1 MSRILIGTP
10 FKDMAPSAYI
20 KSLANL
26 IAYTV
31 AQGHEVHYIA
41 EHGGL
46 YNARDR
52 ICRKTI
58 RGNYD
63 FMLQIDSDQT
73 FPEDA
78 LCRMLDRD
86 LDVCSGI
93 YVGGE
98 VEHKPVIFTELFK
111 DGPDACAH
119 ASKKGLTELLKEEC
133 FEVAGVGAGFL
144 LVRQHLLRLMWI
156 HLHEWFRPYEGL
168 GEDVSFCQR
177 ARELGFKIYA
187 DNTFEVGHIKNIV
200 QTMADWTGLEDEL
213 IRRPEDDEE
222 KA

>member
-10 FKDMAPSAYI
+10 FKDMAPSPYI

-86 LDVCSGI
+86 LDVCSGRI
-93 YVGGE
+93 RVQGR
-98 VEHKPVIFTELFK
+98 FQ
-111 DGPDACAH
+111 
-119 ASKKGLTELLKEEC
+119 
-133 FEVAGVGAGFL
+133 L
-144 LVRQHLLRLMWI
+144 LVRI
-156 HLHEWFRPYEGL
+156 N
-168 GEDVSFCQR
+168 QR
-177 ARELGFKIYA
+177 M
-187 DNTFEVGHIKNIV
+187 N
-200 QTMADWTGLEDEL
+200 
-213 IRRPEDDEE
+213 
-222 KA
+222 

>member
-10 FKDMAPSAYI
+10 FKDMASSGYI

-31 AQGHEVHYIA
+31 AQGHEVHYTSQ
-41 EHGGL
+41 HGGL

-52 ICRKTI
+52 ICRLTV

-63 FMLQIDSDQT
+63 YMLQIDSDQT

-78 LCRMLDRD
+78 LCKMLDRD
-86 LDVCSGI
+86 LDVCTGI

-98 VEHKPVIFTELFK
+98 AEHKPVLFTELFK
-111 DGPDACAH
+111 DSGNECAH
-119 ASKKGLTELLKEEC
+119 ASKKGLTELLKEDV
-133 FEVAGVGAGFL
+133 FEVAGAGAGFL
-144 LVRQHLLRLMWI
+144 LVRQHLLRLMWV
-156 HLHEWFRPYEGL
+156 HQHEWFKPYEGL

-177 ARELGFKIYA
+177 VRELGFKIFA
-187 DNTFEVGHIKNIV
+187 DNTFRVGHIKYII
-200 QTMADWTGLEDEL
+200 QTMDDWTGLEDEL
-213 IRRPEDDEE
+213 IREAENDEE
-222 KA
+222 ET

>member
-1 MSRILIGTP
+1 MKILIGTP
-10 FKDMAPSAYI
+10 FKDMAPSGYI

-26 IAYTV
+26 IGYTT
-31 AQGHEVHYIA
+31 AQGHEVHYTT

-46 YNARDR
+46 FNARDR
-52 ICRKTI
+52 ICRKTV

-78 LCRMLDRD
+78 LCKMLDRD
-86 LDVCSGI
+86 LDICTGI

-98 VEHKPVIFTELFK
+98 TEHTPVLFTELFK
-111 DGPDACAH
+111 DGPEAYAH
-119 ASKKGLTELLKEEC
+119 ASKKGLTELLEEDL
-133 FEVAGVGAGFL
+133 FEVAGCGAGFL
-144 LVRQHLLRLMWI
+144 LVRQHILRLMWI
-156 HLHEWFRPYEGL
+156 HQHEWFKPYEGL

-187 DNTFEVGHIKNIV
+187 DNSFEVGHIKYII
-200 QTMADWTGLEDEL
+200 QTLEDWTGHEDEL
-213 IRRPEDDEE
+213 IGDKEDDND
-222 KA
+222 

>member
-1 MSRILIGTP
+1 MKILIGTP
-10 FKDMAPSAYI
+10 FKDMAPSGYI

-31 AQGHEVHYIA
+31 AQGHEVHYTA

-46 YNARDR
+46 WNARDM
-52 ICRKTI
+52 ICRATV

-63 FMLQIDSDQT
+63 YMLQIDSDQT

-78 LCRMLDRD
+78 LCKMLDRD
-86 LDVCSGI
+86 VDVCTGI

-98 VEHKPVIFTELFK
+98 IEHKPVLFTELFQ
-111 DGPDACAH
+111 DGPDAYAH
-119 ASKKGLTELLKEEC
+119 SSKKGLTELLQQDL
-133 FEVAGVGAGFL
+133 FEVAGAGAGFL
-144 LVRQHLLRLMWI
+144 LVRQHVLRLMWI
-156 HLHEWFRPYEGL
+156 HQHEWFKIYGGL

-177 ARELGFKIYA
+177 VRELGFKIYA
-187 DNTFEVGHIKNIV
+187 DNSFEVGHIKTIV
-200 QTMADWTGLEDEL
+200 QTMDDWTGLEDEL
-213 IRRPEDDEE
+213 IGEKENDKE